1 MPRLKRI
8 EFFSLAHQR
17 HSSAGGSGP
26 SGGWRLTQVSEVTRK
41 SDPTSQ
47 KRDVGHPVLG
57 SVRCGPP
64 AVTDSR
70 PLRL

>member
-26 SGGWRLTQVSEVTRK
+26 SGGWRLTQVSEVARR

-47 KRDVGHPVLG
+47 KRDAGHPASSLPGWRESFSHVFH
-57 SVRCGPP
+57 R
-64 AVTDSR
+64 
-70 PLRL
+70 